1 MDNQRLRYVYR
12 PIRYTMKVRVLGYYV
27 SLSKLTEVNIICDYE
42 SIEKVREEIAIT
54 NNVDKK
60 EIMLTYCELG

>member
-1 MDNQRLRYVYR
+1 MN
-12 PIRYTMKVRVLGYYV
+12 IKVLGYYI
-27 SLSKLTEVNIICDYE
+27 SLSKLIEVNIICDIE
-42 SIEKVREEIAIT
+42 SIEQVREEIAIT

>member
-1 MDNQRLRYVYR
+1 
-12 PIRYTMKVRVLGYYV
+12 MKIKVLGYYV
-27 SLSKLTEVNIICDYE
+27 SLSKLTEVNIICDYD

>member
-1 MDNQRLRYVYR
+1 
-12 PIRYTMKVRVLGYYV
+12 MKVRVLGYYV

-42 SIEKVREEIAIT
+42 SIEQVREEIAIT